1 MDFQPLHF
9 LENISSDRV
18 NGILKMISKAQQE
31 NNVNLVLGNSS
42 LQASF
47 KSQTHLKE
55 GAGVQNSW
63 EGTCSAWPDYIKE
76 REAGMEGMSLETLGA
91 GSMEPWVSPGDTHWN
106 QAFRLVEMII
116 WGRV

>member
-1 MDFQPLHF
+1 MTVRQSGNYGCAEEMDFQPLHF

-47 KSQTHLKE
+47 KSQTHLRE
-55 GAGVQNSW
+55 GAGVQNS
-63 EGTCSAWPDYIKE
+63 
-76 REAGMEGMSLETLGA
+76 
-91 GSMEPWVSPGDTHWN
+91 
-106 QAFRLVEMII
+106 
-116 WGRV
+116 